1 MRRLFLCFFEVP
13 NDLLVSA
20 RVLLQVLSKPRFL
33 LCSCKSANSQVS
45 IFVNYLSEK
54 KQAPIYSVC
63 ERWELVIVMPSKMVG
78 KCLKLFLVGCLADL
92 WYYLLILLPALDVEF
107 VELHGA
113 ESVDE
118 GRCQTCVG
126 DEWYVE
132 VDGCT
137 ANLISVA
144 QFAR

>member
-1 MRRLFLCFFEVP
+1 
-13 NDLLVSA
+13 
-20 RVLLQVLSKPRFL
+20 
-33 LCSCKSANSQVS
+33 
-45 IFVNYLSEK
+45 
-54 KQAPIYSVC
+54 
-63 ERWELVIVMPSKMVG
+63 MPSKMVG
-78 KCLKLFLVGCLADL
+78 QCLKLFLVGCLADL
-92 WYYLLILLPALDVEF
+92 RHYLLILLPALDVEF

-118 GRCQTCVG
+118 GGCQTGVG

>member
-1 MRRLFLCFFEVP
+1 M
-13 NDLLVSA
+13 
-20 RVLLQVLSKPRFL
+20 
-33 LCSCKSANSQVS
+33 
-45 IFVNYLSEK
+45 
-54 KQAPIYSVC
+54 
-63 ERWELVIVMPSKMVG
+63 VIPSKMVG
-78 KCLKLFLVGCLADL
+78 KCLKLFLVGCLADFQ
-92 WYYLLILLPALDVEF
+92 YYLLILLPALDVEF